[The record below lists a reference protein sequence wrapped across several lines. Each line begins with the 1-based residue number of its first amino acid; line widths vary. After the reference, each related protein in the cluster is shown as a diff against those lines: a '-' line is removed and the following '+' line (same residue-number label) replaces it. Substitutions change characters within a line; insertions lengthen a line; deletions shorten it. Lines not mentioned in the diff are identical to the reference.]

1 MFVKEV
7 VKGFTLEVLS
17 TSEDDIG
24 YSWTYDIQPKISI
37 SSLFYIY
44 TVNVNKQKVLHN
56 YSPVRSIGWHPLVS
70 GALSGKPCIY
80 RSTPL

>member
-17 TSEDDIG
+17 SEDDIG
-24 YSWTYDIQPKISI
+24 DSWTYDIQPKISI

-44 TVNVNKQKVLHN
+44 TVNVNITFTQ
-56 YSPVRSIGWHPLVS
+56 SM
-70 GALSGKPCIY
+70 
-80 RSTPL
+80 